1 MKISVVGT
9 GYVGLSMAVL
19 LSQYNEVIAFDIDDK
34 KINKINNKISP
45 IKDKEIEVYLKE
57 KNLKLEATIDK
68 EKAYSKSELIII
80 ATPTNYDSVSNSF
93 DTSSVDT
100 VIKDILKYNY
110 NATIIIKSTIPLGF
124 THFLRKKYN
133 YKNIIFSPEFLREGS
148 ALKDNLYPSRIII
161 GDTTNE
167 AKIFG
172 SLLSKA
178 ALKKE
183 DKISVLHMTSSEAE
197 AVKLFSNTY
206 LAMRIAY
213 FNELDSY
220 CETNKIDT
228 RNVINGVCLDERIG
242 NYYNNPS
249 FGYGGYC
256 LPKDTQQLLK
266 NYEKVPNNIIRAIVE
281 SNTTRKDF
289 IANQIINLKPKTVGI
304 YRLIMKDGSDNY
316 RESAVQGI
324 MKRMNAKGIRII
336 IYEPTLKMETFFNSK
351 VISNLEI
358 FKKESE
364 IIIANRFNKEI
375 EDVKFKIYTRDLFG
389 DN

>member
-19 LSQYNEVIAFDIDDK
+19 LSQYNEVIALDIDEK

-57 KNLKLEATIDK
+57 KHLKLEATIDK

-100 VIKDILKYNY
+100 VIEDILKCNS

-124 THFLRKKYN
+124 THSLRKKYN

-178 ALKKE
+178 ALKKG

-220 CETNKIDT
+220 CETNNIDT

-256 LPKDTQQLLK
+256 LPKDTLQLLK

-289 IANQIINLKPKTVGI
+289 IANQIINLEPKTLGI

-324 MKRMNAKGIRII
+324 MKRVKSKGIRII
-336 IYEPTLKMETFFNSK
+336 IYEPTLKMESFFNSK

-358 FKKESE
+358 FKKESD

-375 EDVKFKIYTRDLFG
+375 ADVKFKIYTRDLFG